1 MTARTALILA
11 TRRSIS
17 VTRAWTGA
25 DVTVPDRTATTI
37 WSVLPDAAGK
47 SFCSSWRAWADSV
60 LGSWNREAKLVPAT
74 CPTAMVATS
83 RTSQPPRTMRRCRKH
98 QLASVRNRTSGGK
111 RGGPSLPA
119 RIQDLPSRLQ
129 GASQRPGRSFDPMT
143 DLSSTPNEP
152 PPRSGRTAP
161 PTDQPTDPPT
171 GVRVRRHRRTRP
183 AVVATLA
190 AGALA
195 TGTVAGHSLW
205 PASAGSHPAA
215 SAPAGTPDA
224 GGTPSAAAGSVTAL
238 DQAITAS
245 DELDGAGETLS
256 HLIETDADVRSGDSG
271 GPLVDNTGKV
281 VGMDTA
287 AAQGFSLQS
296 ATSGASEG
304 YAIPIARALAI
315 AHQIETGVSSA
326 TVHVGPTAFLGV
338 LVSSPADS
346 PFGAARTPGAM
357 VSSVVPGSAAASAG
371 LAAGDVITGID
382 GRTVTG
388 PATLT
393 ELLAGDQPG
402 RSITIGW
409 TDASGGSHTAT
420 TALQAGPPA

>member
-1 MTARTALILA
+1 
-11 TRRSIS
+11 
-17 VTRAWTGA
+17 
-25 DVTVPDRTATTI
+25 
-37 WSVLPDAAGK
+37 
-47 SFCSSWRAWADSV
+47 
-60 LGSWNREAKLVPAT
+60 
-74 CPTAMVATS
+74 
-83 RTSQPPRTMRRCRKH
+83 
-98 QLASVRNRTSGGK
+98 
-111 RGGPSLPA
+111 
-119 RIQDLPSRLQ
+119 
-129 GASQRPGRSFDPMT
+129 
-143 DLSSTPNEP
+143 
-152 PPRSGRTAP
+152 
-161 PTDQPTDPPT
+161 
-171 GVRVRRHRRTRP
+171 VRRHRRTRP

-224 GGTPSAAAGSVTAL
+224 TGTPDPAPGATDPATAAARIDGAVVDVYATYRYQQARGAGTGIVLTSTGEVLTNNHVIAGATSIQAVDVGSGRTYTARVIGYDKADDVAVLQLDSASGLQTAPIGDSGALRVGQAVVAVGNAGGVGGTPSAAAGSVTAL

-245 DELDGAGETLS
+245 DELDGASETLS